1 MYRQITISSTEQD
14 SFRTEADD
22 LSLSPFRALEG
33 PPAQL
38 EHLPQGLIEDQL

>member
-1 MYRQITISSTEQD
+1 MFDHLTQIATTQDKFLLEQEELSAFSS
-14 SFRTEADD
+14 
-22 LSLSPFRALEG
+22 LEG

>member
-1 MYRQITISSTEQD
+1 MFDHFTQIATTQGDFSAEQD
-14 SFRTEADD
+14 EFSAFG
-22 LSLSPFRALEG
+22 SLEG

>member
-1 MYRQITISSTEQD
+1 MFDHFTQIAATQDKLVNEQD
-14 SFRTEADD
+14 DFSAFV
-22 LSLSPFRALEG
+22 SLES

>member
-1 MYRQITISSTEQD
+1 MFDHFTQIAATQDTLAHEQD
-14 SFRTEADD
+14 DFSAFG
-22 LSLSPFRALEG
+22 SLES

>member
-1 MYRQITISSTEQD
+1 MFDHLTQIAATQEKFSSEQEGLTA
-14 SFRTEADD
+14 FH
-22 LSLSPFRALEG
+22 SLES

>member
-1 MYRQITISSTEQD
+1 MFDHLTQIAATQEKFSFEQEELSAFSS
-14 SFRTEADD
+14 
-22 LSLSPFRALEG
+22 LEG

>member
-1 MYRQITISSTEQD
+1 MFDHLTQIAATQDKFSFEQEEFGT
-14 SFRTEADD
+14 FR
-22 LSLSPFRALEG
+22 SLEG